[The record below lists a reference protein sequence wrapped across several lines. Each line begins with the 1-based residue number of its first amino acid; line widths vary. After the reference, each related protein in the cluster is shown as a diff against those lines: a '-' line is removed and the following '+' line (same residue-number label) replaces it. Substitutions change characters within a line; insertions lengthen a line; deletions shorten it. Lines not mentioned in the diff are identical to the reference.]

1 MNREKIIE
9 FFDSLAPG
17 WDSGMVI
24 NEETISTILDNVH
37 AGKGTDV
44 LDVACGTGVLIPF
57 YLKREVSSVTAIDIS
72 PKMSEL
78 AQSKFADEEK
88 IKIVCGDVMEFSD
101 SRLYD
106 SVVVYNALPHFP
118 DDRKLIEKLSSLL
131 KKGGYLTIAHG
142 MSRDRINSHHINV
155 SHDVKKPL
163 KTAGELADIMS
174 EYLEVTTVIDN
185 DDMYQVSGRKA

>member
-17 WDSGMVI
+17 WDAGMVI
-24 NEETISTILDNVH
+24 NEEIISAILDNTH

-72 PKMSEL
+72 PKMCEL
-78 AQSKFADEEK
+78 AHAKFAEEEK
-88 IKIVCGDVMEFSD
+88 VRIVCGDVMEFSD
-101 SRLYD
+101 SHLYD
-106 SVVVYNALPHFP
+106 AIIVYNALPHFP
-118 DDRKLIEKLSSLL
+118 DDRKLIERMSFLL
-131 KKGGYLTIAHG
+131 KQGGCLTVAHG

-174 EYLEVTTVIDN
+174 EYLEITTVIDN
-185 DDMYQVSGRKA
+185 DDMYQVCGRKA